1 MFRSAR
7 RLAGRIPGSWRTAG
21 LVFLVLVVVF
31 FAGRQAILRYV
42 YPFSYREE
50 IITYAD
56 RNGLDPLFVAAIVRT
71 ESGFRPGAVSPK
83 GAVGLMQ
90 IMPDTGRW
98 AAENL
103 GFAHFEPDMLKD
115 PATNLMIGT
124 WYLAEL
130 RKEFGSNLVLVVAA
144 YNAGRGQVR
153 EWVKKDGY
161 ELRPGP
167 HSTVSPW
174 PGAEVTE
181 DYPVAKLALAETRD
195 YVRRVIASLKTY
207 RRLYGPVLESG
218 SS

>member
-1 MFRSAR
+1 MLRSVR
-7 RLAGRIPGSWRTAG
+7 RFADRIPGSWRAAG
-21 LVFLVLVVVF
+21 LVLLVLVVASL
-31 FAGRQAILRYV
+31 AGRQAVLRYA
-42 YPFSYREE
+42 YPFPYREE

-56 RNGLDPLFVAAIVRT
+56 RNGLDPLFVAAIIRT

-98 AAENL
+98 VAENL
-103 GFAHFEPDMLKD
+103 GFAHFDPHMLKD

-130 RKEFGSNLVLVVAA
+130 REEFGSNVVLVVAA
-144 YNAGRGQVR
+144 YNAGRGRVK
-153 EWVKKDGY
+153 EWVEKDGY
-161 ELRPGP
+161 DLRAGAD
-167 HSTVSPW
+167 STISPW

-181 DYPVAKLALAETRD
+181 DYPVSKLALAETRD

-207 RRLYGPVLESG
+207 RRLYGPVLES
-218 SS
+218 SH